1 MRDDPTSATLPLGWK
16 LAALVAGALGL
27 VAVVAA
33 WWFGFAL
40 LAIWLGL
47 PGE

>member
-1 MRDDPTSATLPLGWK
+1 MRDWPASNNRRRCLNLTAP
-16 LAALVAGALGL
+16 AAGTRGL

-33 WWFGFAL
+33 WWFCFAL
-40 LAIWLGL
+40 PAIWLGL

>member
-1 MRDDPTSATLPLGWK
+1 MRDWLASNNRQRLLNLTA
-16 LAALVAGALGL
+16 LAAGTRGL

-33 WWFGFAL
+33 WWFCFAL